1 MEGDACNPKRGY
13 KLHLRLQ
20 QAHPGEQRG
29 ALPAEEAEPSFPGEG
44 GETEGAFTGDRWAAQ
59 EDEGSGDDAV
69 TAQRA
74 RAWCPWSVHLKT
86 AKMATLH
93 VFTIKKGH
101 PKRHFLV
108 SRSICIICLFF
119 PGPLAALTLS
129 PLLTSRLG
137 ALDPIAHELI
147 SGPSPLSI
155 SWGQQEVLS
164 RASWHPISLV
174 TSPWQL
180 YQHLPHF
187 CWLCAH

>member
-74 RAWCPWSVHLKT
+74 RAWCPWSVWG
-86 AKMATLH
+86 A
-93 VFTIKKGH
+93 
-101 PKRHFLV
+101 PKSLQMV
-108 SRSICIICLFF
+108 I
-119 PGPLAALTLS
+119 AAMKLCLTLT
-129 PLLTSRLG
+129 LTHL
-137 ALDPIAHELI
+137 
-147 SGPSPLSI
+147 
-155 SWGQQEVLS
+155 
-164 RASWHPISLV
+164 ASLRK
-174 TSPWQL
+174 
-180 YQHLPHF
+180 
-187 CWLCAH
+187 